1 MIIVSIIISQ
11 LTLSKERQVLSGSV
25 HFDNFDDLTFAERT
39 DFLVVQATPAASD
52 VFAGENH

>member
-11 LTLSKERQVLSGSV
+11 CIISKERQVLSGSV

-39 DFLVVQATPAASD
+39 DFLIVEATPAASN
-52 VFAGENH
+52 VLAGENH